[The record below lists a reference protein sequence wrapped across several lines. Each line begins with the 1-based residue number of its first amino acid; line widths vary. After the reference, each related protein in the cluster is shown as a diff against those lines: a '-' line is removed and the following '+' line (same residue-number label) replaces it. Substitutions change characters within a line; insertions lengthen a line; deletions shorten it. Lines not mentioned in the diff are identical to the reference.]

1 METKR
6 NRSTLGTASRWCGVF
21 FLLALL
27 AGCAARTITLD
38 GTYPSPLVGKAPLT
52 VGVYYPRELRDFAY
66 TEIDDS
72 SGKDQYIIQSGASQL
87 KLFNTL
93 LPAMFERV
101 VPLDEPTTDQSGIDA
116 IFVPTI
122 AEFQLGLPDKTKLK
136 VYEVWLKYNM
146 RLTQPN
152 GDYIADWV
160 MTAYGKSPTE
170 NFQSVDAGVQNAALV
185 AMRDLAASFTLGFN
199 EIPDVKEWLQQ
210 SARSSQ

>member
-38 GTYPSPLVGKAPLT
+38 GTYPSPLVGKSPLT
-52 VGVYYPRELRDFAY
+52 VGVYYPSELRDFAY